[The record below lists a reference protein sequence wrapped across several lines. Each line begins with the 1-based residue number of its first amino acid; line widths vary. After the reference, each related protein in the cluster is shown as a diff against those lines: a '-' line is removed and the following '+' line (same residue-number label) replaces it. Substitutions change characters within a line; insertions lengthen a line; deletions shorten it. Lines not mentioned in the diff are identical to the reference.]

1 MEINELKEILG
12 VLRESGFS
20 EVDLQTEQFHLR
32 VKQAGATVAVDEP
45 AIEKKETGTT
55 VKSPMVGIIHLL
67 DEQKNPLVEVGTEVK
82 AGDIL
87 AQIESMKLFND
98 IKSPVTGTVTAVKV
112 SDSQG
117 VEFSTPLF
125 IIQGVD

>member
-45 AIEKKETGTT
+45 AIEKKR
-55 VKSPMVGIIHLL
+55 
-67 DEQKNPLVEVGTEVK
+67 N
-82 AGDIL
+82 GDNGEKPDGWDYSL
-87 AQIESMKLFND
+87 AR
-98 IKSPVTGTVTAVKV
+98 
-112 SDSQG
+112 
-117 VEFSTPLF
+117 
-125 IIQGVD
+125 